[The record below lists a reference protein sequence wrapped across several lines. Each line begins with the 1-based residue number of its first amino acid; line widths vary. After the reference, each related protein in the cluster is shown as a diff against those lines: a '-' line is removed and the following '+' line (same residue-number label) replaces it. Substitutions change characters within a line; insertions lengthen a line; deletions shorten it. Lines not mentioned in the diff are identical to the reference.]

1 MEEAIRLLKEQRY
14 EEALKK
20 LLSLNVGEEEFPE
33 LSYYI
38 ALCYTHLERYDE
50 AVLYLEQAV
59 TSQLDFPKQYQSRM
73 ILGYIYAVT
82 ERYRLAEFEFSR
94 LVEDGYESA
103 KVYAALA
110 HVSYMQDKITTAIT
124 HLEKALEIDP
134 DNPTAKNSLGFIM
147 ADQDIR
153 LPDALNYC
161 RQAVQAK
168 PNNAAYLDSL
178 GWVFYKLGKRENA
191 KRLLEEARRRAPEEE
206 TIREHLEVVNGG

>member
-1 MEEAIRLLKEQRY
+1 MEEAIRLLQEERY
-14 EEALKK
+14 GEALKK
-20 LLSLNVGEEEFPE
+20 LLSLDVGEEEFPE

-94 LVEDGYESA
+94 LLEDGYESA
-103 KVYAALA
+103 KVYSALA
-110 HVSYMQDKITTAIT
+110 HVSYMQEKVTTAIS

-134 DNPTAKNSLGFIM
+134 ENSTAKNSLGFIM
-147 ADQDIR
+147 ADQNIR

-168 PNNAAYLDSL
+168 PNNPAYLDSL
-178 GWVFYKLGKRENA
+178 GWAFYKLGKRENA
-191 KRLLEEARRRAPEEE
+191 QRLLEEARRRAPEEE
-206 TIREHLEVVNGG
+206 SIREHLEVVRGG